1 MKWAFSIQQ
10 KFKAAALLAIVCV
23 IILITNLLGRQHID
37 TLGSAFSSVYED
49 RLVVESYI
57 YKLSNH
63 LYQKKLMLDNCAG
76 QSDAQRSTHFGTH
89 DTAISDLLVDYE
101 KTRLTEEEVVCFR
114 DFKANVAALQNLEH
128 QYFRNAADGPQRAET
143 RSQIEAQ
150 FATASSNLHQL
161 SLIQLKEGKQLTDQ
175 SQRIVAGSSLLTS
188 FEMAVLIAIAIILQ
202 VLVLASKPVVSRI
215 TQRSSL
221 N

>member
-23 IILITNLLGRQHID
+23 TILITNLLGRQHID
-37 TLGSAFSSVYED
+37 KLGSSFSSVYED

-63 LYQKKLMLDNCAG
+63 LYQKKLLLDNCAG
-76 QSDAQRSTHFGTH
+76 QPDTQVSTHFGIH
-89 DTAISDLLVDYE
+89 NTAISDLLVDYE
-101 KTRLTEEEVVCFR
+101 KTRLTDEEEVCFR
-114 DFKANVAALQNLEH
+114 KFKANVAALQHLER
-128 QYFRNAADGPQRAET
+128 QYFRNASGNPQRSDT
-143 RSQIEAQ
+143 RSQIEEQ

-161 SLIQLKEGKQLTDQ
+161 SLIQLKEGKLLADQ

-202 VLVLASKPVVSRI
+202 VLVLASKPVISRI